1 METFFHAPEEIAR
14 QKGRAEGCGHEPL
27 RNIFRQQ
34 KEENDASRDE
44 YGNSKDGRQMGE
56 RSNSKQIPKEGEKA
70 VLGYFP
76 IFPPVGGQGAAAS
89 P

>member
-1 METFFHAPEEIAR
+1 MRRKRLPAR
-14 QKGRAEGCGHEPL
+14 KDGPEGCGHEPL

-70 VLGYFP
+70 VLGYFS
-76 IFPPVGGQGAAAS
+76 IFSPVGGQGAAAS

>member
-1 METFFHAPEEIAR
+1 MMLPVMSTGIPKME
-14 QKGRAEGCGHEPL
+14 GRW
-27 RNIFRQQ
+27 
-34 KEENDASRDE
+34 
-44 YGNSKDGRQMGE
+44 GE